1 MESTPTRTQFE
12 MIAFFNNPFQRAN
25 IGDKVILLYRND
37 NYRIIDQDQ
46 NVIGERVDANKMGDR
61 LDSMISFIET
71 KIDKRI
77 CIMDEN
83 DDFFNTAVG
92 DVIAASKDFIAVKIE
107 PVYKDAWFDK
117 LDQMDEVEFVK
128 DDLRNIEDLQEEFLK
143 HLKNLLCVE
152 EELKH
157 CHSEMCE
164 EKKEEKKDMFSE
176 FGNSFGKINF
186 NQFKISINGLTVR
199 NKEGKYVTFNPET
212 RELIEVTTGFFD
224 DMNDLLFLMPT
235 MELEIGDIILHQG
248 KPYYITSTREGNI
261 KGIDFEDAVESV
273 LIPKTNVFGMKYYT
287 KVFNCLGTNNI
298 LGSDLASNPMM
309 AYALMGGKDFD
320 LSKLMMFQA
329 LSGQGK
335 DVADFSENPIM
346 LMALMSNEKG
356 GELSDFAKMQVLSQL
371 SSPKKRKA
379 KETKEN

>member
-46 NVIGERVDANKMGDR
+46 NVIGERVDVNKMGDR

-117 LDQMDEVEFVK
+117 LDQMGEVEFVK
-128 DDLRNIEDLQEEFLK
+128 DDLGNIEDLQEEFLK
-143 HLKNLLCVE
+143 HLKDLLCVE
-152 EELKH
+152 EEPEH
-157 CHSEMCE
+157 CRSEMCE
-164 EKKEEKKDMFSE
+164 EKKEEKKDMFSD
-176 FGNSFGKINF
+176 FGNSFGKINS

-329 LSGQGK
+329 LSGQGNGI
-335 DVADFSENPIM
+335 ADFSENPIM